1 MNTEKLNSWL
11 TLLTNIGV
19 LAGILFLGFEI
30 SQNTA
35 NMRVES
41 YRNQSEG
48 LIDMYATAVESE
60 ILFAALTK
68 VGYSPTS
75 CRVNPDLVAALSNEE
90 SLALTLWFRA
100 HLVRLDSEVF
110 QYNEGT
116 LDEIYFQTLV
126 LQALDNLVPWWEQ
139 FNPDLAVYAVSI
151 LDLHSYQGANCAN

>member
-1 MNTEKLNSWL
+1 
-11 TLLTNIGV
+11 
-19 LAGILFLGFEI
+19 
-30 SQNTA
+30 
-35 NMRVES
+35 
-41 YRNQSEG
+41 
-48 LIDMYATAVESE
+48 MYATAVESE

-126 LQALDNLVPWWEQ
+126 LQALENLVPWWEQ